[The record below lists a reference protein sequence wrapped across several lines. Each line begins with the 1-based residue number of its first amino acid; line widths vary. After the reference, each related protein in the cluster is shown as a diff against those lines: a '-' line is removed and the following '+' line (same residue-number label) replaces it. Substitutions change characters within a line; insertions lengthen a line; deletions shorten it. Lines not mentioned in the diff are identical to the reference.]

1 MHEGGL
7 GFIAIAT
14 GIFYSPFT
22 QQLQISANLR
32 PVCVNDK
39 PTESWQVWE
48 STRKA
53 SH

>member
-7 GFIAIAT
+7 GGFIAIAT
-14 GIFYSPFT
+14 IFYSPFT
-22 QQLQISANLR
+22 QQTISSNLR
-32 PVCVNDK
+32 LVCVNDK

>member
-1 MHEGGL
+1 MRGVWGSL
-7 GFIAIAT
+7 PLPPFFIAHLLNNYNI
-14 GIFYSPFT
+14 
-22 QQLQISANLR
+22 ANLR
-32 PVCVNDK
+32 LVCVNDK